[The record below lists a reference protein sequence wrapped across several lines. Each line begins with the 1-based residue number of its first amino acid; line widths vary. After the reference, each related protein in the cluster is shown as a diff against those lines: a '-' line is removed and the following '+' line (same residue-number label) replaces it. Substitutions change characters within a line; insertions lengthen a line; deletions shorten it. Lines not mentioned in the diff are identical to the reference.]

1 MDTPET
7 SSPAINAK
15 YDWLSEHN
23 EMVVMYQKESDRAA
37 ALLAAS
43 FLENEMK
50 KRILDF
56 LVDEESSAKLFEHY
70 HPLSTFSGLLEVTFA
85 LGLLTRP
92 MLSDL
97 TLIRKIRNYFA
108 HHPKHVTF
116 EQQPVSDWCRE
127 LTTAKGIPTQDGKP
141 FRQDNARDQYLFA
154 GTIVLV
160 YFDRFVGA
168 MARRVVPEKALSR

>member
-15 YDWLSEHN
+15 YDWLSDHN
-23 EMVVMYQKESDRAA
+23 EMVVMYQKESVRAA

-56 LVDEESSAKLFEHY
+56 LVNEESSAKLFEPY
-70 HPLSTFSGLLEVTFA
+70 HPLSTFSGLVEVTFA
-85 LGLLTRP
+85 LGFLLRA

-116 EQQPVSDWCRE
+116 EQAPVSDWCRE
-127 LTTAKGIPTQDGKP
+127 LTTAKGIPTQGGEP
-141 FRQDNARDQYLFA
+141 CRQDNARDQYLF
-154 GTIVLV
+154 TIAMVLV

-168 MARRVVPEKALSR
+168 MVRRIVPEQALSQ